1 MDSGIV
7 LLSHYKRGEL
17 MATFTELKVSAE
29 ICEILKRQGI
39 LNPTSVQEKVIPQ
52 ARAGKDLIVQSKTGT
67 GKTLAFLLPTIERLK
82 KIPAT
87 QELIIA
93 PTRELATQISK
104 VAEKICA
111 TLEIESLLICGGQ
124 DIDRQKEKLKKIPQL
139 VIGTPGRLLDHL
151 RRGTFQLK
159 NINKVV
165 IDEAD
170 ELLKLGFIEDVE
182 NLLRETAKDR
192 QIILCSATMPLRI
205 RQLAAEFLKAP
216 KEILVE
222 TKTVTLENINQVVVK
237 VSAEKKFARLC
248 EILQSENPYL
258 AMIFCAKKESTAN
271 LALELAK
278 KNFEVD
284 ELHGD
289 LTQQQRNFVLKK
301 FREAKIQILVSTDI
315 AARGL
320 DIEGV
325 THVISYDVPRDVE
338 TYIHRIGRTG
348 RAGENGTAIT
358 LVTTAET
365 EKLRRIEHG
374 IKKQIA
380 VKRPAPKNP
389 RAKQIKKSLPKNNRK
404 H

>member
-1 MDSGIV
+1 MS
-7 LLSHYKRGEL
+7 
-17 MATFTELKVSAE
+17 TFTELKIGAE
-29 ICEILKRQGI
+29 ICELLRRQGI
-39 LNPTSVQEKVIPQ
+39 VAPTPVQEKVIPQ
-52 ARAGKDLIVQSKTGT
+52 ARAGKDLIIQSKTGT

-82 KIPAT
+82 KISTT

-104 VAEKICA
+104 VAAQICNVA
-111 TLEIESLLICGGQ
+111 EIDSLLICGGQ
-124 DIDRQKEKLKKIPQL
+124 DIDRQKEKLRRVPQL
-139 VIGTPGRLLDHL
+139 IIGTPGRLLDHL
-151 RRGTFQLK
+151 RRGTIQLK
-159 NINKVV
+159 NINKIV

-182 NLLRETAKDR
+182 NLLRETSKDR

-205 RQLAAEFLKAP
+205 RQLAAEFLKTP
-216 KEILVE
+216 KEIFIE
-222 TKTVTLENINQVVVK
+222 PKIITLENINQIVVK
-237 VSAEKKFARLC
+237 IPADKKFSKLV
-248 EILQSENPYL
+248 EILQTENPYL
-258 AMIFCAKKESTAN
+258 AIIFCARKETTSK

-301 FREAKIQILVSTDI
+301 FREAKIQILVATDI

-325 THVISYDVPRDVE
+325 THVLSYDVPRDVE

-348 RAGENGTAIT
+348 RAGEKGTAIT
-358 LVTTAET
+358 LVTPAEI
-365 EKLRRIEHG
+365 ERLRRIERG
-374 IKKQIA
+374 IKKNIS
-380 VKRPAPKNP
+380 VKRTAPKNSRP
-389 RAKQIKKSLPKNNRK
+389 RQIKNFAQKRR
-404 H
+404 

>member
-1 MDSGIV
+1 
-7 LLSHYKRGEL
+7 
-17 MATFTELKVSAE
+17 MATFKELKVSAE
-29 ICEILKRQGI
+29 ICEMLKRQGI
-39 LNPTSVQEKVIPQ
+39 LTPTSVQEKVIPQ
-52 ARAGKDLIVQSKTGT
+52 ARAGADLIVQSKTGT
-67 GKTLAFLLPTIERLK
+67 GKTLAFLLPTIARLK
-82 KIPAT
+82 NIDVT

-104 VAEKICA
+104 VAAEICA
-111 TLEIESLLICGGQ
+111 TLEIDSLLICGGQ
-124 DIDRQKEKLKKIPQL
+124 DIDRQKEKLRRSPQ
-139 VIGTPGRLLDHL
+139 VIIGTPGRLLDHL
-151 RRGTFQLK
+151 RRGTIKLQ
-159 NINKVV
+159 NVNKIV

-182 NLLRETAKDR
+182 NLIRETAKDR

-205 RQLAAEFLKAP
+205 RQLAAEFLKSP
-216 KEILVE
+216 KEIFVE

-237 VSAEKKFARLC
+237 ISADKKFSKLV
-248 EILQSENPYL
+248 EILQNENPYL
-258 AMIFCAKKESTAN
+258 AMIFCARKETTSK

-301 FREAKIQILVSTDI
+301 FREAKIQILVATDI

-348 RAGENGTAIT
+348 RAGETGTAIT
-358 LVTTAET
+358 LVAPAEI
-365 EKLRRIEHG
+365 ERLRRIERG
-374 IKKQIA
+374 IKKSIS
-380 VKRPAPKNP
+380 VKRTAPKNT
-389 RAKQIKKSLPKNNRK
+389 RAKQIKKSAPKKR
-404 H
+404 

>member
-1 MDSGIV
+1 M
-7 LLSHYKRGEL
+7 KFE
-17 MATFTELKVSAE
+17 ELKVSAE
-29 ICEILKRQGI
+29 ICELLRRQGI
-39 LNPTSVQEKVIPQ
+39 TTATSVQERVIPQ

-82 KIPAT
+82 KIPVT

-111 TLEIESLLICGGQ
+111 KLEFDSLLICGGQ
-124 DIDRQKEKLKKIPQL
+124 DIDRQKEKLRKIPQL

-151 RRGTFQLK
+151 RRG
-159 NINKVV
+159 NKIV

-237 VSAEKKFARLC
+237 VSADKKFSKLA
-248 EILQSENPYL
+248 EILQTENPYL
-258 AMIFCAKKESTAN
+258 AMVFCATKENTSK

-278 KNFEVD
+278 KNFEVE

-301 FREAKIQILVSTDI
+301 FREAKIQILVATDI

-348 RAGENGTAIT
+348 RAGEKGTAVT
-358 LVTTAET
+358 LVAPNEI
-365 EKLRRIEHG
+365 ERLRRIERG
-374 IKKQIA
+374 IKKNIT
-380 VKRPAPKNP
+380 VKRPNP
-389 RAKQIKKSLPKNNRK
+389 RLRQIKKSKPKLKENFTARRK
-404 H
+404 SN

>member
-1 MDSGIV
+1 
-7 LLSHYKRGEL
+7 

-29 ICEILKRQGI
+29 ICELLKRQGI
-39 LNPTSVQEKVIPQ
+39 LKPTSVQEKVIPQ

-67 GKTLAFLLPTIERLK
+67 GKTLAFLLPTVERLK

-104 VAEKICA
+104 VAAEICA
-111 TLEIESLLICGGQ
+111 KLEIDSLLICGGQ
-124 DIDRQKEKLKKIPQL
+124 DIDRQKEKLKRIPQL

-151 RRGTFQLK
+151 RRGTVQLK
-159 NINKVV
+159 NINKIV

-182 NLLRETAKDR
+182 NLIRETAKDR

-205 RQLAAEFLKAP
+205 RQLAAEFLKSP
-216 KEILVE
+216 QEILVE

-237 VSAEKKFARLC
+237 VSAEKKLARLC
-248 EILQSENPYL
+248 EILKNENPYL
-258 AMIFCAKKESTAN
+258 AMVFCATKENTSK

-358 LVTTAET
+358 LVSANEV
-365 EKLRRIEHG
+365 ERLRRIESG

-389 RAKQIKKSLPKNNRK
+389 RTRQIKKSAPKNNRN

>member
-1 MDSGIV
+1 
-7 LLSHYKRGEL
+7 
-17 MATFTELKVSAE
+17 MATFTELKISAE
-29 ICEILKRQGI
+29 ICELLRRQGI
-39 LNPTSVQEKVIPQ
+39 ITPTAVQEKVIPQ

-82 KIPAT
+82 NIAVT

-104 VAEKICA
+104 VAAEICA
-111 TLEIESLLICGGQ
+111 KVEIESILICGGA
-124 DIDRQKEKLKKIPQL
+124 DIDRQKEKL
-139 VIGTPGRLLDHL
+139 
-151 RRGTFQLK
+151 RGTIQLK
-159 NINKVV
+159 NVNKIV

-182 NLLRETAKDR
+182 NLIRETAKDR

-205 RQLAAEFLKAP
+205 RQLAAEFLKTP
-216 KEILVE
+216 KEIFIE
-222 TKTVTLENINQVVVK
+222 PKIITLENINQVVVK
-237 VSAEKKFARLC
+237 IPADKKFSKLV
-248 EILQSENPYL
+248 ELLQNENPYL
-258 AMIFCAKKESTAN
+258 AIIFCARKETTSR

-278 KNFEVD
+278 KNFEVE

-301 FREAKIQILVSTDI
+301 FREAKIQILVATDI

-358 LVTTAET
+358 LVAPNEI
-365 EKLRRIEHG
+365 ERLRRIEIG
-374 IKKQIA
+374 IKKNIS
-380 VKRPAPKNP
+380 VKRTAPKNP
-389 RAKQIKKSLPKNNRK
+389 RTRQIKKFAQNRR
-404 H
+404 

>member
-1 MDSGIV
+1 
-7 LLSHYKRGEL
+7 
-17 MATFTELKVSAE
+17 MATFTELKVSAG
-29 ICEILKRQGI
+29 ICELLKRQGI
-39 LNPTSVQEKVIPQ
+39 ITATSVQERVIPQ

-67 GKTLAFLLPTIERLK
+67 GKTLAFLLPTIERIK

-111 TLEIESLLICGGQ
+111 TLEIDSLLISGGQ

-151 RRGTFQLK
+151 RRGTIQLK
-159 NINKVV
+159 NINKVI

-258 AMIFCAKKESTAN
+258 AMIFCATKETTSN

-358 LVTTAET
+358 LVTAAEV
-365 EKLRRIEHG
+365 ERLRRIEHG
-374 IKKQIA
+374 IKKNIS
-380 VKRPAPKNP
+380 VKRPAPKNS
-389 RAKQIKKSLPKNNRK
+389 RAKQIKKYNRRR
-404 H
+404 

>member
-1 MDSGIV
+1 MS
-7 LLSHYKRGEL
+7 
-17 MATFTELKVSAE
+17 TFTELKISAE
-29 ICEILKRQGI
+29 ICELLKRQGI
-39 LNPTSVQEKVIPQ
+39 ITPTPVQEKVIPQ

-82 KIPAT
+82 KISVT

-104 VAEKICA
+104 VAAEICA
-111 TLEIESLLICGGQ
+111 KVEIESLLICGGA
-124 DIDRQKEKLKKIPQL
+124 DIDRQKEKLRRVPQL
-139 VIGTPGRLLDHL
+139 IIGTPGRLLDHW
-151 RRGTFQLK
+151 RRGTIQLK
-159 NINKVV
+159 NINKIV

-182 NLLRETAKDR
+182 NLIRETAKDR

-205 RQLAAEFLKAP
+205 RQLAAEFLKNP
-216 KEILVE
+216 KEIFIE
-222 TKTVTLENINQVVVK
+222 PKIITLENINQVVVK
-237 VSAEKKFARLC
+237 IPADKKFSKLV
-248 EILQSENPYL
+248 EILQAENPYL
-258 AMIFCAKKESTAN
+258 AMIFCARKETTSK

-278 KNFEVD
+278 KNFEVE

-301 FREAKIQILVSTDI
+301 FREAKIQILVATDI

-348 RAGENGTAIT
+348 RAGEKGTAIT
-358 LVTTAET
+358 LVAPT
-365 EKLRRIEHG
+365 EIERLRRIEHG
-374 IKKQIA
+374 IKKNIS
-380 VKRPAPKNP
+380 VKRTAPKIP
-389 RAKQIKKSLPKNNRK
+389 RTRQIKKSAPNKFK
-404 H
+404 I

>member
-1 MDSGIV
+1 M
-7 LLSHYKRGEL
+7 E
-17 MATFTELKVSAE
+17 TFKDLKISAE
-29 ICEILKRQGI
+29 ICELLKNQGI
-39 LNPTSVQEKVIPQ
+39 VTPTAVQEKVIPQ

-67 GKTLAFLLPTIERLK
+67 GKTLAFLLPTIEHLK
-82 KIPAT
+82 KIPVT

-104 VAEKICA
+104 VAEKICVTA
-111 TLEIESLLICGGQ
+111 EIDSLLICGGQ
-124 DIDRQKEKLKKIPQL
+124 DIDRQKEKLRRTPQII
-139 VIGTPGRLLDHL
+139 IGTPGRLLDHL
-151 RRGTFQLK
+151 RRGTVQLK
-159 NINKVV
+159 NVNKIV

-205 RQLAAEFLKAP
+205 RQLATEFLKTP
-216 KEILVE
+216 KEIFIE
-222 TKTVTLENINQVVVK
+222 PKIITLENINQVVIK
-237 VSAEKKFARLC
+237 IPADKKFSKLV
-248 EILQSENPYL
+248 ETIQNENPYL
-258 AMIFCAKKESTAN
+258 AMIFCATKETTSN

-301 FREAKIQILVSTDI
+301 FREAKIQILVATDI

-348 RAGENGTAIT
+348 RAGEKGTAIT
-358 LVTTAET
+358 LVAPNEI
-365 EKLRRIEHG
+365 ERLRRIEHG
-374 IKKQIA
+374 IKKNIA
-380 VKRPAPKNP
+380 VKRTAPKNL
-389 RAKQIKKSLPKNNRK
+389 RSKQIKKFFSKK
-404 H
+404 

>member
-1 MDSGIV
+1 
-7 LLSHYKRGEL
+7 

-29 ICEILKRQGI
+29 VCEILKRQGI
-39 LNPTSVQEKVIPQ
+39 ITATSVQERVIPQ
-52 ARAGKDLIVQSKTGT
+52 ARAGNDLIVQSKTGT

-124 DIDRQKEKLKKIPQL
+124 DIDRQKEKLKRIPQL

-151 RRGTFQLK
+151 RRGTIQLK
-159 NINKVV
+159 NINKIV

-205 RQLAAEFLKAP
+205 RQLAAEFLKTP

-237 VSAEKKFARLC
+237 VSAEKKFACLC

-258 AMIFCAKKESTAN
+258 AMIFCATKETTSK

-325 THVISYDVPRDVE
+325 THVISYEVPRDVE

-348 RAGENGTAIT
+348 RAGEHGTAIT
-358 LVTTAET
+358 LVTAAEV
-365 EKLRRIEHG
+365 EKLRRIERG

-380 VKRPAPKNP
+380 VKRPAPKTP
-389 RAKQIKKSLPKNNRK
+389 RAKQIQKYNRK
-404 H
+404 R

>member
-1 MDSGIV
+1 MSSFED
-7 LLSHYKRGEL
+7 
-17 MATFTELKVSAE
+17 LKVSAE
-29 ICEILKRQGI
+29 ICELLKRQGI
-39 LNPTSVQEKVIPQ
+39 LNPTTVQEKVIPQ
-52 ARAGKDLIVQSKTGT
+52 ARAGNDLIVQAKTGT

-82 KIPAT
+82 KIAVT

-104 VAEKICA
+104 VAAKICA

-124 DIDRQKEKLKKIPQL
+124 DIDRQKEKLRRVPQL
-139 VIGTPGRLLDHL
+139 IIGTPGRLLDHL
-151 RRGTFQLK
+151 RRGTVQLK
-159 NINKVV
+159 NINKIV

-182 NLLRETAKDR
+182 SLIRETAKDR

-205 RQLAAEFLKAP
+205 RQLAAEFLKSP
-216 KEILVE
+216 KEIFVE

-237 VSAEKKFARLC
+237 IPADKKFQKLV
-248 EILQSENPYL
+248 EILQNENPYL
-258 AMIFCAKKESTAN
+258 AMIFCATKENTSK

-301 FREAKIQILVSTDI
+301 FREAKIQILVATDI

-358 LVTTAET
+358 LVAPSEI
-365 EKLRRIEHG
+365 ERLRRIERG
-374 IKKQIA
+374 IKKNIS
-380 VKRPAPKNP
+380 VKHSANKNS
-389 RAKQIKKSLPKNNRK
+389 RAKQIKKSASNIRAKD
-404 H
+404 